1 VQDVVLADLF
11 FGLYRSKKVFKL
23 DQQKKALIL
32 DIDTSSSWRKKMFF
46 KRNKNSQPAAT
57 VHQSTLGVSEMSD
70 DDLIAVTGGAGNS
83 YASSSS
89 TISLGST
96 VLGTV
101 RSSSIAATSTSSSGA
116 ISPTGTSSLLDL
128 IGGGKRTPLVS
139 LRRFY

>member
-46 KRNKNSQPAAT
+46 KKNKNSQPAAT

-70 DDLIAVTGGAGNS
+70 DDLIAVTGGVGSS
-83 YASSSS
+83 YASSGSS
-89 TISLGST
+89 ISLGSS

-101 RSSSIAATSTSSSGA
+101 WSSSAAASTSSTSGA
-116 ISPTGTSSLLDL
+116 ISPTGNSSLLGL
-128 IGGGKRTPLVS
+128 IVGGKRAPLVS
-139 LRRFY
+139 LRRSF

>member
-1 VQDVVLADLF
+1 
-11 FGLYRSKKVFKL
+11 
-23 DQQKKALIL
+23 
-32 DIDTSSSWRKKMFF
+32 MFF
-46 KRNKNSQPAAT
+46 KKNKNSQPAAT

-128 IGGGKRTPLVS
+128 IGGGKRIPLLN